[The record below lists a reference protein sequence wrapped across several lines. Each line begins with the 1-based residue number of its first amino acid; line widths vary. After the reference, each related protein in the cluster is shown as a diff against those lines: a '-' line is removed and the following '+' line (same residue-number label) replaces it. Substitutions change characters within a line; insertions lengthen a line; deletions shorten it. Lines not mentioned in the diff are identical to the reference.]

1 MKLLWGTAN
10 LFSHK
15 RYMNGASTNPDFS
28 VVAHGGFQVK
38 NAIDAMKGR
47 GKLKIMIEKEGQ
59 NIKINVTPD
68 LIGAAVSIVSMS
80 GQSLKSDVLT
90 DVNNTISFDG
100 ISTGIYQVVVS
111 TSTEKT
117 TERVYIK

>member
-1 MKLLWGTAN
+1 
-10 LFSHK
+10 
-15 RYMNGASTNPDFS
+15 
-28 VVAHGGFQVK
+28 
-38 NAIDAMKGR
+38 
-47 GKLKIMIEKEGQ
+47 
-59 NIKINVTPD
+59 
-68 LIGAAVSIVSMS
+68 MS